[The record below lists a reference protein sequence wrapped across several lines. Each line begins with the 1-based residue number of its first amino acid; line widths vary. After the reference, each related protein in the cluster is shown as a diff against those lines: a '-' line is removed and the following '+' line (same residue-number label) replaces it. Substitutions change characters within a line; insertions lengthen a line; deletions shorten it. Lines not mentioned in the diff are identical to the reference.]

1 MVSNSRSC
9 RRALII
15 ALALVACSSPYP
27 DGTEAPAD
35 ASETPRRG
43 TSPNRDAQV
52 PTHDAPDA
60 PDAYT
65 GDAAAATDA
74 RGETSDSAPGGGGG
88 VVSCYSPFAPGA
100 TCALPTHCCFTN
112 YSAEHAGSCDTAACT
127 WGTIDC
133 DGPEDCANGQR
144 CCAHVIIDTDNGIT
158 GYKLAC
164 QTDACGAA
172 PANVELCHGGSTA
185 AGTCDG
191 GRACVSAAS
200 YYYDLPGTL
209 SICQ

>member
-1 MVSNSRSC
+1 MASNSRSRLC
-9 RRALII
+9 ALIL
-15 ALALVACSSPYP
+15 ALPLVACSSPYSE
-27 DGTEAPAD
+27 GTETPGD

-43 TSPNRDAQV
+43 SSPHRDAQM
-52 PTHDAPDA
+52 PSQDAANA

-65 GDAAAATDA
+65 GDAAVAPDG
-74 RGETSDSAPGGGGG
+74 RGEPTGDEPGGG
-88 VVSCYSPFAPGA
+88 VVSCYSPFAPST

-112 YSAEHAGSCDTAACT
+112 YGAEHAGSCDTAACS

-133 DGPEDCANGQR
+133 DGPEDCASGQR
-144 CCAHVIIDTDNGIT
+144 CCAHVIIDPDNGIT

-164 QTDACGAA
+164 QTDTCGAA
-172 PANVELCHGGSTA
+172 PANVELCHGGSAA

-200 YYYDLPGTL
+200 NYYDLPGTL
-209 SICQ
+209 SVCQ